1 MNEKRYMISDA
12 SKLVDVESHVLRYWE
27 DELGVEIPR
36 NEMGHRYYTQK
47 HIDLLK
53 NVKELKENGFQL
65 KAIKMLI
72 PEMLEGERLN
82 LEMLVEHSTYSPVQ
96 VENNLEMT
104 VCQEDNMEKNTGT
117 ENIELKEKGNALT
130 NLNAN
135 VNQKSMTKMEQ
146 FQAIIGNIV
155 SQALRENNPALSKE
169 LGERVS
175 DSVIKEMDYLM
186 RMNQEKEEERF
197 KKLDETIRSYQKERK
212 EVAATKER
220 KGFLFKKYRPGE

>member
-1 MNEKRYMISDA
+1 
-12 SKLVDVESHVLRYWE
+12 
-27 DELGVEIPR
+27 
-36 NEMGHRYYTQK
+36 
-47 HIDLLK
+47 
-53 NVKELKENGFQL
+53 
-65 KAIKMLI
+65 
-72 PEMLEGERLN
+72 
-82 LEMLVEHSTYSPVQ
+82 
-96 VENNLEMT
+96 
-104 VCQEDNMEKNTGT
+104 
-117 ENIELKEKGNALT
+117 
-130 NLNAN
+130 
-135 VNQKSMTKMEQ
+135 MTKMEQ

>member
-27 DELGVEIPR
+27 DELGIEIPR

-72 PEMLEGERLN
+72 PEMMEGEKVN
-82 LEMLVEHSTYSPVQ
+82 LEMLVEHSTYSAMHMD
-96 VENNLEMT
+96 NNTEMA
-104 VCQEDNMEKNTGT
+104 VCEEEPMNKIEKLDKM
-117 ENIELKEKGNALT
+117 ELKEKGGTLAKLNT
-130 NLNAN
+130 N
-135 VNQKSMTKMEQ
+135 VHQESMTKMEQ

-155 SQALRENNPALSKE
+155 TQALRENNPALSKE
-169 LGERVS
+169 VGDRVS
-175 DSVIKEMDYLM
+175 DNVIKEMDYLM
-186 RMNQEKEEERF
+186 RINQEKEEERY
-197 KKLDETIRSYQKERK
+197 KKLDEMIRSYQKERK
-212 EVAATKER
+212 EVAATKE
-220 KGFLFKKYRPGE
+220 KKNFLFKKYRPCD